1 MLTRRK
7 RSESDTRKILLRKI
21 FDKNE
26 IFKQDYY
33 EINQLNTK
41 NYPIQIQQLIIL
53 NKAKTITE
61 TVCQNKELL
70 QEITSF
76 LQRNKTEFSNF
87 VKQQLLKIKNISD
100 PLTSEI
106 VTGIITGFI
115 VDAVLQKSDI

>member
-26 IFKQDYY
+26 IFKQEYY
-33 EINQLNTK
+33 EINQINTK

-61 TVCQNKELL
+61 KACQNKELL

-76 LQRNKTEFSNF
+76 LQRNKTDFSNF

-100 PLTSEI
+100 PLTS
-106 VTGIITGFI
+106 
-115 VDAVLQKSDI
+115 